1 VKGEK
6 LAVLI
11 KAFLAEV
18 TARAKKTP
26 QKGKRSLQGREIGAG
41 TSSLLKGVGLP
52 KAAQKAFLEMV
63 EAFIKASNPLL
74 LVGEAITGM
83 KNPLAFQ
90 DAVNLALSKG
100 LDSSGVLKL
109 MVLKPYGN
117 SAGAWKLGL
126 SSNGNG
132 KGKIQRKG
140 GLLFLSH
147 RKDLDSSAIAG
158 LGKLDFLGVISPYF
172 PDTLAEKADVVIP
185 KPLGMEASGSYT
197 SLDGWET
204 GFVHKV
210 LDPPEGVNNSW
221 ETLNTLADQIGFRHK
236 FKTWDDLSK
245 KAVKA
250 IKSWRPAKQ

>member
-1 VKGEK
+1 MGDGFSAGHVGSLDGDHFQSVSKAWELEGKPLKEASWKMIPKADFIAFLGANPYQTQPVLSTLVRRSIFDRAIPVAVLGEMDCMPLFAAFHFPVKGEK

-18 TARAKKTP
+18 TARPKKTP

-100 LDSSGVLKL
+100 LDSGGVLKL
-109 MVLKPYGN
+109 MVL
-117 SAGAWKLGL
+117 
-126 SSNGNG
+126 
-132 KGKIQRKG
+132 
-140 GLLFLSH
+140 
-147 RKDLDSSAIAG
+147 
-158 LGKLDFLGVISPYF
+158 
-172 PDTLAEKADVVIP
+172 
-185 KPLGMEASGSYT
+185 
-197 SLDGWET
+197 
-204 GFVHKV
+204 
-210 LDPPEGVNNSW
+210 
-221 ETLNTLADQIGFRHK
+221 
-236 FKTWDDLSK
+236 
-245 KAVKA
+245 
-250 IKSWRPAKQ
+250 